1 MSQMAASP
9 QAYTRGRGIMPIGGA
24 RSSSARLLAVLHQM
38 WVSKTLGVRRELV
51 RTEPLRLDLAE
62 ELAYVLY
69 LSMMIGADPS
79 VAADETAILLDPF
92 ARLGYITPRAQALL
106 DWAYR
111 TMTRDHARR
120 RRSWRASHLGTGI
133 CDILG
138 LSGVLASAWGPGCA
152 WPRCWRWLPCWPRR
166 GRVEIVADPEHAGR
180 RWTREYAVW
189 RFRRTH

>member
-120 RRSWRASHLGTGI
+120 RRSWRASHLGTGF
-133 CDILG
+133 CDSSAASSGQVLPPCGIARADRLWVPDRHG
-138 LSGVLASAWGPGCA
+138 LRRPAAP
-152 WPRCWRWLPCWPRR
+152 PR
-166 GRVEIVADPEHAGR
+166 A
-180 RWTREYAVW
+180 
-189 RFRRTH
+189 